1 LYFPESEDTIRARIC
16 VSMAGYLA
24 EEKSLGLQWPFEEDV
39 ITSLR
44 AVRTGPNHG
53 LRQFP
58 SDPLR
63 IALALFDDDPP
74 IKFSEARR
82 AIGYWR
88 EETKKLLDEPRVW
101 CAVGRIAKALL
112 SRSRG
117 YLSPREVRKLLGDDF
132 FPGSQTDDDGTT
144 GRADTS
150 APRIMR
156 FGHVARISLEEE
168 RVWRKAREDEAASA
182 EAKLEQARH
191 VEHLSHLGTVAAQ
204 SPTHSPKKRRK
215 PANPG

>member
-1 LYFPESEDTIRARIC
+1 
-16 VSMAGYLA
+16 MAGYLA
-24 EEKSLGLQWPFEEDV
+24 EEKFLGLQWPFEEDV
-39 ITSLR
+39 VTSLR
-44 AVRTGPNHG
+44 AVRTGPNLG

-101 CAVGRIAKALL
+101 CAVERIAKALL
-112 SRSRG
+112 SRRRG
-117 YLSPREVRKLLGDDF
+117 YLSAREVRKLLGDDF
-132 FPGSQTDDDGTT
+132 FPGSQTGDET

-150 APRIMR
+150 APRTMR
-156 FGHVARISLEEE
+156 FGHVARISIEAE
-168 RVWRKAREDEAASA
+168 RDWRKAREDDAASA

-191 VEHLSHLGTVAAQ
+191 VEHLSHLGKVAAQ
-204 SPTHSPKKRRK
+204 SPTHASKKRRK
-215 PANPG
+215 PANPR